1 MLFKGGK
8 LFYGAPVKGGKLFY
22 GTPVKGGKLF
32 YGTPGRKTDR
42 IIEAAFQSLT
52 RTKKLY
58 ISSGGVKDF

>member
-52 RTKKLY
+52 RTKK
-58 ISSGGVKDF
+58 

>member
-8 LFYGAPVKGGKLFY
+8 LFYGA
-22 GTPVKGGKLF
+22 PVKGGKLF

-42 IIEAAFQSLT
+42 IIEAAFQRLT